1 MDRRRREE
9 TRKDHHQNGPP
20 DPKLDLTIITA
31 VVGTRVLFEKF
42 GFTAV
47 AEFVF
52 SFPAKRSRTA
62 SLFSLPEAGR
72 RLDPRNAWLVP
83 QVNRP
88 HAQKV
93 RG

>member
-31 VVGTRVLFEKF
+31 VVGTRVLFEKLD
-42 GFTAV
+42 FTAV

-52 SFPAKRSRTA
+52 PSRRKDLGRLAFFRYQKLAVAWTREMLG
-62 SLFSLPEAGR
+62 LFLR
-72 RLDPRNAWLVP
+72 
-83 QVNRP
+83 
-88 HAQKV
+88 
-93 RG
+93 